1 MRLLELELQNFRQYA
16 HATVAFETGITAIVG
31 PNGAGKT
38 TLVEAI
44 LWALYG
50 ATAARGTSDTLRF
63 MWSEGGARVQV
74 RLEFQLGNT
83 RYQVVRTDKDASLAQ
98 WRNGVQS
105 SLARGVRPVTESV
118 QKLLGMTL
126 HQFQTSFCARQ
137 KELEF
142 MRYAPERRREE
153 ISRMLGYERIGK
165 ALDII
170 TQHAK
175 SLNDELKGLQQGLGD
190 RELLQQ
196 QINQTQQTIAERD
209 QELAIL
215 NEQYAHAQAKLQEAT
230 RLLQEAQLKKQA
242 HDALQNQIQLL
253 ESQCAHLEAQIEQ
266 LRERWNRIQQ
276 AQKRRRELQPN
287 LERYKTVQKRL
298 RELEELAQSE
308 QKRAALQAH
317 IEQLIRQIES
327 LQRQLQDYAEKEK
340 QLQELQPAVQQ
351 AQQLEAELKRLRQQ
365 AEQAA
370 QRSRLEAELN
380 ALTERLHAL
389 QALQPEADQLA
400 DAIEQSQQRCQQ
412 LDVQRATLQAKME
425 QLQQAWHKERAEA
438 EAALKTQE
446 ANLAQLRQR
455 EEQLRSLGAESECP
469 TCGQP
474 LGDAYHRLL
483 AQLQSTIEAEHQTLH
498 QLQRTLESLQQE
510 PETLQATRRQLQQLE
525 TEREQALQR
534 LSSQQTRHQELQK
547 QLGELPTLQAQIET
561 LCAQIAQI
569 PPYDPEQEQRLH
581 DELERLKPLLQE
593 ATMLTAQLK
602 QKPQVE
608 RELHARQR
616 ERQQYEQQLAHLP
629 TGYDPLEHEAL
640 RAEHEQLRPLYEE
653 ALQLKT
659 LIEEKPATRAQ
670 IEQAKLQKLE
680 KESRLQQV
688 QSELQALGFCQQ
700 EYEQRVARYQEADE
714 QVHQLQN
721 RIASLQAERDA
732 SCQHL
737 AQLQA
742 QLEQIR
748 EREELLKRKQAE
760 LLLHESLRKA
770 MQAFRTELNQ
780 RLRPTLA
787 SHATEFLTH
796 LTGGRY
802 TQLELDE
809 EYHFQLVDDGMRKAV
824 ISGGEEDIVNLCM
837 RLALARLITE
847 RAGQPLSLLILD
859 EVFGSLDTDRRQNVL
874 MLLNN
879 LRDWFE
885 QILII
890 SHIEEIN
897 EAADRTL
904 YVVRDERTRTS
915 QILERRAESLLLDN
929 GGP

>member
-1 MRLLELELQNFRQYA
+1 MRLLELELENFRQYA

-31 PNGAGKT
+31 ANGAGKT

-83 RYQVVRTDKDASLAQ
+83 RYQVVRTDKDASLSQ
-98 WRNGVQS
+98 WRNGVLS
-105 SLARGVRPVTESV
+105 TLARGVRPVTESV

-142 MRYAPERRREE
+142 MSYAPERRREE

-165 ALDII
+165 ALDSI

-175 SLNDELKGLQQGLGD
+175 SLGDEIKGLQQGLGN

-196 QINQTQQTIAERD
+196 QINQAQQTIAERN

-215 NEQYAHAQAKLQEAT
+215 NEQYAHAQAKRQEAT

-242 HDALQNQIQLL
+242 HDALQNQIRLL
-253 ESQCAHLEAQIEQ
+253 ESQRAHLEAQIEQ

-340 QLQELQPAVQQ
+340 QLQQLQPAVQQ

-389 QALQPEADQLA
+389 QALQPEAEQLA
-400 DAIEQSQQRCQQ
+400 NEMAQSQQRCQQ
-412 LDVQRATLQAKME
+412 LDAQRATLQAKME

-446 ANLAQLRQR
+446 AHLAQLQQR

-569 PPYDPEQEQRLH
+569 LPYDPEQEQRLH

-602 QKPQVE
+602 QKPLVE

-616 ERQQYEQQLAHLP
+616 ERQQYERQLAHLP

-670 IEQAKLQKLE
+670 IEQAKLQKLK
-680 KESRLQQV
+680 KESQLQQV

-700 EYEQRVARYQEADE
+700 EYEQQVARYQEADE
-714 QVHQLQN
+714 QVRQLQN

-760 LLLHESLRKA
+760 LLLHETLRKA

-904 YVVRDERTRTS
+904 YVVRNERTRTS

-929 GGP
+929 GGL

>member
-16 HATVAFETGITAIVG
+16 QAVVAFETGITAIVG

-50 ATAARGTSDTLRF
+50 TTAARGTSDTLRF
-63 MWSEGGARVQV
+63 LWSEGGARVQV
-74 RLEFQLGNT
+74 RLEFQLGNA
-83 RYQVVRTDKDASLAQ
+83 RYQVVRTEKDASLSQ
-98 WRNGVQS
+98 WRNGVLS
-105 SLARGVRPVTESV
+105 TLARGVRPVTESV
-118 QKLLGMTL
+118 HKLLGMTL

-142 MRYAPERRREE
+142 MSYAPERRREE

-165 ALDII
+165 ALDAIA
-170 TQHAK
+170 QHAK
-175 SLNDELKGLQQGLGD
+175 SLGDEIKGLQQGLGH
-190 RELLQQ
+190 RELLEQ
-196 QINQTQQTIAERD
+196 QISQTQQTIAECER
-209 QELAIL
+209 ELASL
-215 NEQYAHAQAKLQEAT
+215 NEQHTHAQAALQEAT
-230 RLLQEAQLKKQA
+230 HLLQEAQLKKQT
-242 HDALQNQIQLL
+242 HDALQHQIQLL
-253 ESQCAHLEAQIEQ
+253 QHQRESLETQLER
-266 LRERWNRIQQ
+266 LREEWNHIQQ
-276 AQKRRRELQPN
+276 AKRRLRELQPA
-287 LERYKTVQKRL
+287 LQRYKTVQKRL
-298 RELEELAQSE
+298 SELEKLAQSE
-308 QKRAALQAH
+308 QQRAALQAH
-317 IEQLIRQIES
+317 IEQLIRQIET
-327 LQRQLQDYAEKEK
+327 LQRQLEDYDEKE
-340 QLQELQPAVQQ
+340 QRLQQLQPAVQR
-351 AQQLEAELKRLRQQ
+351 AQQIEAELKRLRQQ

-370 QRSRLEAELN
+370 QRTRLEAELN
-380 ALTERLHAL
+380 ALTERFRTL

-400 DAIEQSQQRCQQ
+400 DAIEQSQRRCQQ
-412 LDVQRATLQAKME
+412 LEAQRAELQAALA

-438 EAALKTQE
+438 EAALKTHE
-446 ANLAQLRQR
+446 ANLAQHQQR
-455 EEQLRSLGAESECP
+455 EAQMRALGAESECP

-474 LGDAYHRLL
+474 LGDAYHHLL
-483 AQLQSTIEAEHQTLH
+483 DSLQRTIEAEQQTLR
-498 QLQRTLESLQQE
+498 QLQQTLARLQQE
-510 PETLQATRRQLQQLE
+510 PETLQTTRHQLQQLE
-525 TEREQALQR
+525 QEREQALQQ
-534 LSSQQTRHQELQK
+534 LSRQQARYQELQK
-547 QLGELPTLQAQIET
+547 QLGEQQSLQTQIET
-561 LCAQIAQI
+561 LANRIAQI
-569 PPYDPEQEQRLH
+569 PPYDPEQERRLH
-581 DELERLKPLLQE
+581 DEMESLKPLLEE

-602 QKPQVE
+602 QKPQVA
-608 RELHARQR
+608 RDLHARQR
-616 ERQQYEQQLAHLP
+616 ERQTYEQQLAQLP
-629 TGYDPLEHEAL
+629 TGYDPQEHTQL
-640 RAEHEQLRPLYEE
+640 RTEYEQLQPLYEE
-653 ALQLKT
+653 ALQLNT
-659 LIEEKPATRAQ
+659 IRQREEETRAQ
-670 IEQAKLQKLE
+670 IEQAKQQKSANEAELQ
-680 KESRLQQV
+680 RV
-688 QSELQALGFCQQ
+688 QSELQALGFSQQ
-700 EYEQRVARYQEADE
+700 EYDQRVARYREADE
-714 QVHQLQN
+714 QVRQLQN

-748 EREELLKRKQAE
+748 EREALLQCKQAE
-760 LLLHESLRKA
+760 LLLHETLRKA
-770 MQAFRTELNQ
+770 MHAFRTELNQ

-809 EYHFQLVDDGMRKAV
+809 EYRFHLMDDGMRKAV

-859 EVFGSLDTDRRQNVL
+859 EVFGSLDSDRRQNVL
-874 MLLNN
+874 TLLNN

-915 QILERRAESLLLDN
+915 QIVERRADN
-929 GGP
+929 L